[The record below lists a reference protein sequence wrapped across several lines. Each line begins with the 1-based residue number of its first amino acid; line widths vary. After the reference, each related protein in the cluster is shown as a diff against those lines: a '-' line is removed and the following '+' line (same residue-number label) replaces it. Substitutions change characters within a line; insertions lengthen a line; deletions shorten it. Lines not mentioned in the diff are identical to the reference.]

1 MACAAPATRF
11 AHGGRQG
18 DFGGELGSESLST
31 GVLGRA
37 MVSLL
42 VRDFILNLSG
52 VTSTSKGFGNA
63 VGETDLVAG
72 VAGAG
77 VRYPDIRAGEQG
89 SGGCQRNYLNFV
101 RGDHGDRS
109 KTPGRCRQDFR
120 KYLET
125 EISNYL

>member
-1 MACAAPATRF
+1 MLAACSGCSVCSRFSSRSRSDRWATRRGLCS
-11 AHGGRQG
+11 ASYRVWHGGRQG

-63 VGETDLVAG
+63 MGETDLVAG

-89 SGGCQRNYLNFV
+89 SG
-101 RGDHGDRS
+101 
-109 KTPGRCRQDFR
+109 
-120 KYLET
+120 
-125 EISNYL
+125 